1 MYTQT
6 ILYISTTKIQPHASF
21 PFNKHKNKT
30 YKHNYTILHTMYL
43 HTYEIFFLFKK
54 GLPAHFKQ
62 TKGKQSTTPVKK
74 FHQRAAARGL
84 RQSCRNE
91 DKIKGRPG
99 NQLKEYKQR
108 LFSKNTKWLL
118 LQFLSPHLLRSILA
132 KSELD
137 KDLVSAV
144 ADVLADAGGWA
155 ADVPFSTFFTGR
167 FCRCRERGTIAS

>member
-1 MYTQT
+1 M
-6 ILYISTTKIQPHASF
+6 
-21 PFNKHKNKT
+21 
-30 YKHNYTILHTMYL
+30 
-43 HTYEIFFLFKK
+43 
-54 GLPAHFKQ
+54 
-62 TKGKQSTTPVKK
+62 
-74 FHQRAAARGL
+74 
-84 RQSCRNE
+84 
-91 DKIKGRPG
+91 
-99 NQLKEYKQR
+99 KEYKQR

-167 FCRCRERGTIAS
+167 FCRCRERGTNDS